1 MGSTGTILLVDDS
14 PDDLQLL
21 TRTFDQL
28 GIQNPVETCSSA
40 DEAIGVFGNAAA
52 PDRNV
57 ARSEDAGPRWLL
69 RPAPGQSNPVWKDLV
84 VIVLTMSSDI
94 YDIRLAYEL
103 GANSFLTKPV
113 NLSEFK
119 DKIRAFHKYWIVR
132 AQPAPPHPRVISI
145 DVSAA

>member
-1 MGSTGTILLVDDS
+1 MGSTGAILLVDDS

-28 GIQNPVETCSSA
+28 GVQNPVETCSGA
-40 DEAIGVFGNAAA
+40 DEAIRYLEIQPLPTVM
-52 PDRNV
+52 
-57 ARSEDAGPRWLL
+57 LL
-69 RPAPGQSNPVWKDLV
+69 DLKMPVHDGFYVLRRVKSNPVWKDLV

-119 DKIRAFHKYWIVR
+119 DMISAFHKYWIVH
-132 AQPAPPHPRVISI
+132 AQPAPPHPRVISR
-145 DVSAA
+145 DVTAA